1 MYSSSDRWEKVFC
14 EMEKSRPLV
23 DSIWSLVQD
32 RVQRHRLLR
41 MTLREDFLEQLVSH
55 CTTHAREVAEQ
66 ESRINIEAKRV
77 ELRDNQIRMQDEAFR
92 EILQHLASLDLGS
105 GSDVTKTN
113 QVTSNVL
120 SACLSGVKRHVKL
133 SKQLKE
139 DRELLLKEVAS
150 KENEQN
156 ELRRQVR
163 DLEGMIS
170 EMESRERTLSAH
182 LLQTQD
188 AHKKDVTKLI
198 THIESLI
205 QNNQKLVEEN
215 LRDRDAFR
223 DVMQETQQKHDKQV
237 SELIHTLTVMRGMS
251 RSNSVSE
258 DACALNTFDDAELD
272 ALRSQVLDQLPQK

>member
-1 MYSSSDRWEKVFC
+1 
-14 EMEKSRPLV
+14 MEKSRPLV

-223 DVMQETQQKHDKQV
+223 DVMHYF
-237 SELIHTLTVMRGMS
+237 
-251 RSNSVSE
+251 
-258 DACALNTFDDAELD
+258 FDGYWI
-272 ALRSQVLDQLPQK
+272 